1 MLCNVMK
8 CDGNLWAFFFFFL
21 RNVQERQKLKQAS
34 YRLWWQQ
41 DISDYLPNTYTNAH
55 LIYI

>member
-1 MLCNVMK
+1 MSWNVMVTYEP
-8 CDGNLWAFFFFFL
+8 FFFFL